1 MLAFL
6 KKFFKNSSCL
16 TQQEIIKL
24 PLPRHLAIIMD
35 GNGRWAKTKGLP
47 RTVGHRAGA
56 ETLRAIVETC
66 AQLGLD
72 YLTVY
77 AFSTENWKRPSEE
90 VDALMELLVEYI
102 DQELNELKQNGI
114 KIKTIGNI
122 SQLPSLAKTRV
133 EKAEKETEHNQ
144 KLVLQIALNYGG
156 RKEILDAV
164 NRITSEIA
172 AGRLSVGTIDESLF
186 EQHLYTAGIPDPDLL
201 IRTAGELR
209 LSNFLLWQSA
219 YTEFW
224 FTDVFWPDFTAQ
236 HLYQAIYDYQYR
248 QRRFGGLK

>member
-1 MLAFL
+1 
-6 KKFFKNSSCL
+6 
-16 TQQEIIKL
+16 
-24 PLPRHLAIIMD
+24 MD

-47 RTVGHRAGA
+47 RIAGHRVGA
-56 ETLRAIVETC
+56 ETLKTIVETC
-66 AQLGLD
+66 LD
-72 YLTVY
+72 LELECLTVY
-77 AFSTENWKRPSEE
+77 AFSTENWKRPAKEIE
-90 VDALMELLVEYI
+90 ALMELLVEYI
-102 DQELNELKQNGI
+102 DQELDELKQNGI
-114 KIKTIGNI
+114 KIKTIGNL
-122 SQLPSLAKTRV
+122 SQLPLVAQLKV
-133 EKAEKETEHNQ
+133 KKAEKETEQNQ
-144 KLVLQIALNYGG
+144 KLLLQIALNYGG

-164 NRITSEIA
+164 NRITQEVAAGRIA
-172 AGRLSVGTIDESLF
+172 AGTINDSLF
-186 EQHLYTAGIPDPDLL
+186 AQYLYTAGIPEPDLL

>member
-1 MLAFL
+1 MLTFL
-6 KKFFKNSSCL
+6 KRFFRSSSRL
-16 TQQEIIKL
+16 TQQEIKKL

-56 ETLRAIVETC
+56 ETLRTIVETC
-66 AQLGLD
+66 VELGLN

-77 AFSTENWKRPSEE
+77 AFSTENWKRPAEE
-90 VDALMELLVEYI
+90 VNALMELLVEYI
-102 DQELNELKQNGI
+102 DQELHELKQNGI

-122 SQLPSLAKTRV
+122 SQLPSVAKTRV
-133 EKAEKETEHNQ
+133 KKAEKETEHNQ
-144 KLVLQIALNYGG
+144 KLFLQIALNYGG

-164 NRITSEIA
+164 NSITNEVAAERISA
-172 AGRLSVGTIDESLF
+172 GTIDVSLF
-186 EQHLYTAGIPDPDLL
+186 EKHLYTVGVPDPDLL

>member
-1 MLAFL
+1 MLSLRKRFCKHL
-6 KKFFKNSSCL
+6 PTI

-24 PLPRHLAIIMD
+24 PRPRHLAIIMD
-35 GNGRWAKTKGLP
+35 GNGRWAKSKGLP
-47 RTVGHRAGA
+47 RAAGHRAGA
-56 ETLRAIVETC
+56 ETLRAIVEAC
-66 AQLGLD
+66 VEVGID

-77 AFSTENWKRPSEE
+77 AFSTENWKRPSDE
-90 VDALMELLVEYI
+90 VNALMGLLVEYI
-102 DQELNELKQNGI
+102 EKELDELKRNGI

-122 SQLPSLAKTRV
+122 YGLPSSAVARV
-133 EKAEKETEHNQ
+133 EKAEKETAHNQ

-164 NRITSEIA
+164 KNIAGEVA
-172 AGRLSVGTIDESLF
+172 AGKLTAETIDQETL
-186 EQHLYTAGIPDPDLL
+186 EEHLYTAGIPDPDLL

-224 FTDVFWPDFTAQ
+224 FTEVFWPDFTAQ

>member
-1 MLAFL
+1 MRSFF
-6 KKFFKNSSCL
+6 KKFCKSAPHL

-35 GNGRWAKTKGLP
+35 GNGRWAKKKGLP
-47 RTVGHRAGA
+47 RAAGHRAGA
-56 ETLRAIVETC
+56 ETLRLIVETC
-66 AQLGLD
+66 LEVGMP

-77 AFSTENWKRPSEE
+77 AFSTENWKRPPEE
-90 VDALMELLVEYI
+90 VKALMALLVEYI
-102 DQELNELKQNGI
+102 EKELQQLKQNGV

-122 SQLPSLAKTRV
+122 SELPSTAISRV
-133 EKAEKETEHNQ
+133 QKAEKETAHNH

-164 NRITSEIA
+164 KSIA
-172 AGRLSVGTIDESLF
+172 GEVASGRLPVATIDTATME
-186 EQHLYTAGIPDPDLL
+186 EHLYTAGVPDPDLL

-209 LSNFLLWQSA
+209 LSNFLLWQFA

-224 FTDVFWPDFTAQ
+224 FTEVFWPDFKVH